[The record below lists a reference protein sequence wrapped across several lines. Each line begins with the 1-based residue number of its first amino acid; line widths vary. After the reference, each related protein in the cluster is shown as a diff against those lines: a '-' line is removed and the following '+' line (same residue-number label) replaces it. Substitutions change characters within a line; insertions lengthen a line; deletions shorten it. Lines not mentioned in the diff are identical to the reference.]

1 VGFLHGRLQQNQ
13 MQAWLRNITSLLS
26 QTYKKWQEHDSAT
39 LGAGLAYYAVLSLA
53 PLLVIAVAIAG
64 IAFSKETVQNDIIG
78 QVTVLMGRDGAE
90 AFRAM
95 LKSAQSPKA
104 GVIASVTSIILLL
117 FGASGVF
124 AQLRKALDRMWEI
137 EEAPVSSF
145 WKSAVKEQ
153 ILSFGMVVA
162 VGFLLLVSLLATTM
176 IAALGKFV
184 TSYVPAAWIQGLN
197 MVISLTGIALLFAV
211 IYRFVPQQRLP
222 WRRLWPGSLVTAI
235 LFTIGKDLIGLYLS
249 KAGVG
254 SAYGAAGSLVVLLVW
269 IYYSSQLFL
278 FGAEFTRIY
287 ACQKTGSSNIPS
299 DSPNPV
305 VCKDDAAKPLAPSR
319 A

>member
-1 VGFLHGRLQQNQ
+1 

-26 QTYKKWQEHDSAT
+26 QTTKKWQEHDSAT

-78 QVTVLMGRDGAE
+78 QVTVLLGRDGAE

-124 AQLRKALDRMWEI
+124 VQLRKALDRMWEI

-184 TSYVPAAWIQGLN
+184 TSYVPVAWIQGLN
-197 MVISLTGIALLFAV
+197 MVVSLTGIALLFAV

-222 WRRLWPGSLVTAI
+222 WRRLWP
-235 LFTIGKDLIGLYLS
+235 
-249 KAGVG
+249 
-254 SAYGAAGSLVVLLVW
+254 
-269 IYYSSQLFL
+269 
-278 FGAEFTRIY
+278 
-287 ACQKTGSSNIPS
+287 
-299 DSPNPV
+299 
-305 VCKDDAAKPLAPSR
+305 
-319 A
+319 